1 MTVHR
6 ILITFLL
13 LLSMGSSKVLSVN
26 YPQIFGDDWTQAAA
40 FVSEHHAE
48 WQLVF
53 EDFGIDSRIAEA
65 VVFPELIRYSYWQ
78 DAIESAAVKGA
89 YVAGGSAKANF
100 SIGRFQMK
108 PSFAEEIDSE
118 WNRSPLAREY
128 GFQFDVRPISDARR
142 SRIKRL
148 DTLEGQC
155 RYLAIFIRLMY
166 QRHPQLQSLDAERQV
181 RFLATAYNSDH
192 TVTWAQNIKMQ
203 KQRRFH
209 TALLKTSHVKTY
221 RYCDISAAF
230 YTNAKKHLDR

>member
-1 MTVHR
+1 
-6 ILITFLL
+6 
-13 LLSMGSSKVLSVN
+13 
-26 YPQIFGDDWTQAAA
+26 
-40 FVSEHHAE
+40 
-48 WQLVF
+48 
-53 EDFGIDSRIAEA
+53 
-65 VVFPELIRYSYWQ
+65 
-78 DAIESAAVKGA
+78 
-89 YVAGGSAKANF
+89 
-100 SIGRFQMK
+100 MK

-118 WNRSPLAREY
+118 WNRSPLAREH

-192 TVTWAQNIKMQ
+192 TATWTQNIKMQ

-209 TALLKTSHVKTY
+209 TALLKTRHVKTY
-221 RYCDISAAF
+221 HYCDISAAF
-230 YTNAKKHLDR
+230 YNNAKKH